1 MLQCVRKRTIMSK
14 RVTTTKNG
22 FRVDDITF
30 KGVRKQSAI
39 VEELG
44 LNEEYSEE
52 GDVVVP
58 VSLTPEQVTTFL
70 NSKSEN
76 THNMNERKLYQQLV
90 KWVEELFDL
99 KKKVVALEEKVATYQ
114 RVNEE
119 SIDDI
124 IEDKA
129 IEEDA

>member
-1 MLQCVRKRTIMSK
+1 MSK
-14 RVTTTKNG
+14 GVTTTKNG

-30 KGVRKQSAI
+30 RGVRKQSAI
-39 VEELG
+39 VDELG
-44 LNEEYSEE
+44 LNEVYSEE

-58 VSLTPEQVTTFL
+58 VSLTPEQVITFL
-70 NSKSEN
+70 NGKSEN
-76 THNMNERKLYQQLV
+76 THNMNERRLYQQLV

-99 KKKVVALEEKVATYQ
+99 KKKVVVLEEKVTTYQ

>member
-1 MLQCVRKRTIMSK
+1 MSK
-14 RVTTTKNG
+14 GVTTTRNG

-30 KGVRKQSAI
+30 RGVRKQSAI
-39 VEELG
+39 VDELG

-58 VSLTPEQVTTFL
+58 VSLTPEQVITFL
-70 NSKSEN
+70 NGKSEN
-76 THNMNERKLYQQLV
+76 THNMNERRLYQQLV

-99 KKKVVALEEKVATYQ
+99 KKKVVVLEEKVATYQ

>member
-1 MLQCVRKRTIMSK
+1 MSK
-14 RVTTTKNG
+14 SVTTTKNG

-39 VEELG
+39 IDELG

-58 VSLTPEQVTTFL
+58 VSLTPEQVITFL
-70 NSKSEN
+70 NGKSEN

-114 RVNEE
+114 RVNEDRIE
-119 SIDDI
+119 DI

-129 IEEDA
+129 IEDD

>member
-1 MLQCVRKRTIMSK
+1 MS
-14 RVTTTKNG
+14 RGVTTTKNG

-30 KGVRKQSAI
+30 RGGRKQSAI
-39 VEELG
+39 IDELG
-44 LNEEYSEE
+44 LNEEYSES

-58 VSLTPEQVTTFL
+58 VSLTPEQVINFL
-70 NSKSEN
+70 NGKSEN
-76 THNMNERKLYQQLV
+76 THNMNERRLYQQLV
-90 KWVEELFDL
+90 KWVGELFDL
-99 KKKVVALEEKVATYQ
+99 KKKVVALEERVVTYQ

>member
-1 MLQCVRKRTIMSK
+1 MSK
-14 RVTTTKNG
+14 SVTTTKNG

-44 LNEEYSEE
+44 LNEVYSEE

-58 VSLTPEQVTTFL
+58 VSLTPEQVITFL

-76 THNMNERKLYQQLV
+76 THNMNERKLYQQLI

>member
-1 MLQCVRKRTIMSK
+1 MSK
-14 RVTTTKNG
+14 GVTTTKNG

-30 KGVRKQSAI
+30 RGVRKQSAI
-39 VEELG
+39 VDELG
-44 LNEEYSEE
+44 LNEVYSEE

-58 VSLTPEQVTTFL
+58 VSLTPEQVITFL
-70 NSKSEN
+70 NGKSEN
-76 THNMNERKLYQQLV
+76 THNMNERRLYQQLV

-99 KKKVVALEEKVATYQ
+99 KKKVVVLEEKVATYQ

>member
-1 MLQCVRKRTIMSK
+1 MSK
-14 RVTTTKNG
+14 GVTTTKNG

-30 KGVRKQSAI
+30 RGVRKQSAI
-39 VEELG
+39 VDELG
-44 LNEEYSEE
+44 LNEVYSEE

>member
-1 MLQCVRKRTIMSK
+1 MSK
-14 RVTTTKNG
+14 SVTTTKNG

-30 KGVRKQSAI
+30 RGVRKQSAI
-39 VEELG
+39 VDELG

-58 VSLTPEQVTTFL
+58 VSLTPEQVITFL

-76 THNMNERKLYQQLV
+76 THNMNERKLYQQLI

>member
-1 MLQCVRKRTIMSK
+1 MSK

>member
-1 MLQCVRKRTIMSK
+1 MSK
-14 RVTTTKNG
+14 GVTTTKNG
-22 FRVDDITF
+22 FRVDDVTF
-30 KGVRKQSAI
+30 RGVRKQSAI
-39 VEELG
+39 IEELG

-70 NSKSEN
+70 NGKSEN
-76 THNMNERKLYQQLV
+76 THNMNERRLYQQLV

-99 KKKVVALEEKVATYQ
+99 KKKVEVLEEKVATYQ

-119 SIDDI
+119 TIDDI